1 MCKRLVFFCATLGFV
16 LSSVVQAANIIWVS
30 DNKNGTN
37 APSDIGF
44 VNLLKAQGYNV
55 DYQGQ
60 GGTGTPGYQSWR
72 TLDATKIA
80 TLNAADLIILSRDLD
95 SGSYASNATEV
106 TQWNGITKPVLML
119 IAHVARNDR
128 WQWVETAGQTD
139 GSPALQA
146 VKTDHFIFNG
156 VTLDANKQVNVF
168 TGIGSISSATSAGNG
183 TLIAT
188 RADNN
193 QVWIAEWTAGQV
205 FKPTTTQ
212 TAGGPRMLFAAG
224 ATGAGGPDGT
234 LNLTPDGQKMFVNAV
249 RYLMGDTAD
258 PGAAVEP
265 DPADKATDVPSDVT
279 LNWNAGK
286 FAATHNVYLGTDFA
300 DVNNAT
306 AANASGILVST
317 GQTATTYEP
326 AAPLKYGQT
335 YYWRI
340 DEVNA
345 PPTASTVFK
354 GDVWSFTVEP
364 YAYPITNVTATAS
377 SSQAGMGGPE
387 KTVDGSGLNADDQH
401 SASEKQMWLSDGAP
415 PNWIQYEFDKAY
427 KLHELWVW
435 NQNQAIE
442 SIHRLRRQGRQDR
455 VLARRQHLDRA
466 GRGARVRPGD
476 RRGHVR
482 P

>member
-16 LSSVVQAANIIWVS
+16 LSSAVQAANIIWVS

-80 TLNAADLIILSRDLD
+80 ALNAADLIILSRDLS
-95 SGSYASNATEV
+95 SGDYASNATEV

-168 TGIGSISSATSAGNG
+168 TGIGSISAPPAPAMAPSSPPGRTTIRCGLPNG
-183 TLIAT
+183 L
-188 RADNN
+188 RARSSSPLRLRRP
-193 QVWIAEWTAGQV
+193 A
-205 FKPTTTQ
+205 
-212 TAGGPRMLFAAG
+212 GPRMLFAAG

-265 DPADKATDVPSDVT
+265 DPADKATDVPSDVA
-279 LNWNAGK
+279 LSWNAGK

-306 AANASGILVST
+306 ARTPSGMLVSQ
-317 GQTATTYEP
+317 GQTETT
-326 AAPLKYGQT
+326 L
-335 YYWRI
+335 
-340 DEVNA
+340 
-345 PPTASTVFK
+345 
-354 GDVWSFTVEP
+354 
-364 YAYPITNVTATAS
+364 
-377 SSQAGMGGPE
+377 
-387 KTVDGSGLNADDQH
+387 
-401 SASEKQMWLSDGAP
+401 
-415 PNWIQYEFDKAY
+415 
-427 KLHELWVW
+427 
-435 NQNQAIE
+435 
-442 SIHRLRRQGRQDR
+442 
-455 VLARRQHLDRA
+455 
-466 GRGARVRPGD
+466 
-476 RRGHVR
+476 
-482 P
+482 